1 MYVITQ
7 KEDNYVVGLCNEL
20 IDNNDGSFLDVDEDV
35 LYYKGDYCYY
45 VNVEVPAGINKHQ
58 YFYTEEDGFK
68 LAFNKLE
75 MMQMRRAAMDFD
87 RRAEQAFAKTNIAVE
102 KFNKSKTLLEEA
114 TALIADEQQ
123 KSIKEIDVAKKALEN
138 LQVAN
143 SVLEVNQVKT
153 EADIKAIQEENNI
166 SQTNLL
172 TVQAAICELYELFTL
187 GAGGLK

>member
-20 IDNNDGSFLDVDEDV
+20 IDNNDGSFLDVDEDI

-75 MMQMRRAAMDFD
+75 MMQMRRAAMDLD
-87 RRAEQAFAKTNIAVE
+87 RRAEKAYAKTNIAVE
-102 KFNKSKTLLEEA
+102 RFNQNKALLEE
-114 TALIADEQQ
+114 TASLLVDEEYKNAENIASAQE
-123 KSIKEIDVAKKALEN
+123 AL
-138 LQVAN
+138 LV
-143 SVLEVNQVKT
+143 V
-153 EADIKAIQEENNI
+153 QE
-166 SQTNLL
+166 
-172 TVQAAICELYELFTL
+172 AICELYELFMTL
-187 GAGGLK
+187 GGTE

>member
-45 VNVEVPAGINKHQ
+45 VNVDVPAGINKHQ

-75 MMQMRRAAMDFD
+75 MMQMRRSAMDFD
-87 RRAEQAFAKTNIAVE
+87 RRAEKAFAKTNIAVE
-102 KFNKSKTLLEEA
+102 RFAKDKALLEEA
-114 TALIADEQQ
+114 TNLIADEQY
-123 KSIKEIDVAKKALEN
+123 K
-138 LQVAN
+138 
-143 SVLEVNQVKT
+143 NQ
-153 EADIKAIQEENNI
+153 EDIKSTQKDVKSAKDSLLIVQE
-166 SQTNLL
+166 
-172 TVQAAICELYELFTL
+172 AICELYELFTMTV
-187 GAGGLK
+187 GGLE